1 MGGALASGWTSRR
14 RFPTDLAPPQVRA
27 MNNGPGSLRQT
38 RPDAAGAFGSNLAAH
53 FHLKES
59 EQVSTT
65 WAAQSV
71 FGITRLRSDTG
82 IPDRTTRVP
91 SEPALHISVS
101 ILPVRARTYDLWI
114 DGKAID

>member
-1 MGGALASGWTSRR
+1 MTQNADTSQY
-14 RFPTDLAPPQVRA
+14 TK
-27 MNNGPGSLRQT
+27 
-38 RPDAAGAFGSNLAAH
+38 GAFGSNLAAH

-59 EQVSTT
+59 EQVSTA

-91 SEPALHISVS
+91 SEAALHISVS
-101 ILPVRARTYDLWI
+101 ILPVPTRAYDLWI
-114 DGKAID
+114 DGQGNDIPYIPSLRTSVMGLESDPVCWVGSAFEYVH